1 MTESQKQR
9 LVRLDIRRLGKL
21 RIALRPAPA
30 PKSAPKPKR
39 APKTRSGAPS
49 AKC

>member
-9 LVRLDIRRLGKL
+9 LVRHHIRRLGKL
-21 RIALRPAPA
+21 RIALRP
-30 PKSAPKPKR
+30 APKPKR